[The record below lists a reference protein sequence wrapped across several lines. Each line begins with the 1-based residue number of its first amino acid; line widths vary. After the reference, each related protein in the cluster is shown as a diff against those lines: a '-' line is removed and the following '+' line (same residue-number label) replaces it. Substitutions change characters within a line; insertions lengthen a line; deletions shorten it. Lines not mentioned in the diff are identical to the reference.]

1 MSDKYPGLPV
11 FNIQHMKK
19 YDDSPAE
26 WGERT
31 IMPESRW
38 TQKESEEYEVEEII
52 GHRRKG
58 KGLQY
63 LVRWSGYGPQ
73 FNTWEPH
80 KGLQNA
86 SIVLNEYRR
95 HHNL

>member
-1 MSDKYPGLPV
+1 MSNKYPGLPV

-31 IMPESRW
+31 IMPESQR

-52 GHRRKG
+52 GH
-58 KGLQY
+58 
-63 LVRWSGYGPQ
+63 
-73 FNTWEPH
+73 H
-80 KGLQNA
+80 
-86 SIVLNEYRR
+86 
-95 HHNL
+95 